1 MVVYDRVLPNEAS
14 HSLYGLALGVVI
26 AIVFDILLKRA
37 KARIIERST
46 VTSDKG
52 INEEIFAQFVET
64 IGTKNKKPIGELATI
79 MRDVEVY
86 RDFMSSATI
95 LTLIDIPFALLFVF
109 VIYLVAG
116 PLFLIPLV
124 CIPLII
130 VLILAVQPFM
140 AKNSL
145 TVSLSSQTRQGLLVE
160 VLRGLN
166 ELRTSGAFKLMR
178 KKFLEKSLQ
187 YSEATQ
193 KAKSYAQINENII
206 YLIQQLAQVAVIVYG
221 FHLFV
226 TQNITMGAIIA
237 TVILSGRTLSPLAR
251 VAQTLGRANTA
262 IQARSNVK
270 EFLLTAVPSYEEE
283 TNFPSSS
290 EEAIKIVNVTL
301 KLSELGKPFFNNFDL
316 SIPAGQKVAIVGRS
330 GSGKSSL
337 LKMTLG
343 LNHPETG
350 TVLIRGRDVRQYS
363 RTNLFKTL
371 GVTFQEPWLFSG
383 TLRENIGLGYED
395 CSDDMI
401 KNCLIETGGIFG
413 GDPKTID
420 LDFKI
425 SDQGGNLSGG
435 QRQSITLARAL
446 VFEPD
451 ILFLDEPTSAMDVKT
466 ENATIQG
473 LNKYCSDKT
482 LLVITH
488 KLSLVRM
495 CQRVIIIDKGTIIW
509 DDKIEKYIELMSS
522 QIGKKR

>member
-1 MVVYDRVLPNEAS
+1 MVVYDRVLPNEAT

-166 ELRTSGAFKLMR
+166 ELRTTGAFKLMR

-206 YLIQQLAQVAVIVYG
+206 YLIQQLAQVAIIVYG

-226 TQNITMGAIIA
+226 TQSITMGAIIA

-270 EFLLTAVPSYEEE
+270 EFLLTAIPSYEEE
-283 TNFPSSS
+283 TNFPSPS

-301 KLSELGKPFFNNFDL
+301 KLSELGKP
-316 SIPAGQKVAIVGRS
+316 
-330 GSGKSSL
+330 
-337 LKMTLG
+337 
-343 LNHPETG
+343 
-350 TVLIRGRDVRQYS
+350 
-363 RTNLFKTL
+363 
-371 GVTFQEPWLFSG
+371 
-383 TLRENIGLGYED
+383 
-395 CSDDMI
+395 
-401 KNCLIETGGIFG
+401 
-413 GDPKTID
+413 
-420 LDFKI
+420 
-425 SDQGGNLSGG
+425 
-435 QRQSITLARAL
+435 
-446 VFEPD
+446 
-451 ILFLDEPTSAMDVKT
+451 
-466 ENATIQG
+466 
-473 LNKYCSDKT
+473 
-482 LLVITH
+482 
-488 KLSLVRM
+488 
-495 CQRVIIIDKGTIIW
+495 
-509 DDKIEKYIELMSS
+509 
-522 QIGKKR
+522 

>member
-166 ELRTSGAFKLMR
+166 ELRTTGAFKLMR

-226 TQNITMGAIIA
+226 TQSITMGAIIA

-350 TVLIRGRDVRQYS
+350 TVLIRGRDIRQYS
-363 RTNLFKTL
+363 RTTLFKTL

-401 KNCLIETGGIFG
+401 KNCLIETGSIFG
-413 GDPKTID
+413 SDPKTID

-495 CQRVIIIDKGTIIW
+495 CQRVIIILLHII
-509 DDKIEKYIELMSS
+509 DIDL
-522 QIGKKR
+522 